1 MGKRGRGGRG
11 GEGGYEDQYGSGWSG
26 GHRDHFGGGG
36 GGRGGGGGGGGGTG
50 GGTAGGG
57 KPGSSVTY
65 QRQLPK
71 FLQAHAHLLS
81 SDGFQDEAK
90 QAWQDYAH
98 SDQLAKYG
106 DEDDIAGNAR
116 KGLGSSGGPSE
127 NRKAAAMG
135 DAFGISADVEERERR
150 EQLAK
155 EEKGKGNRAFSEKRY
170 DDAIRHF
177 TACIKL
183 EPDNQVYHSNRSA
196 AHAALKDF
204 DAALKDGLAAVRCAK
219 TWVKGHIRVGA
230 ANMGLKR
237 YTDARESYERA
248 LALDEDNEQIKSS
261 LKEAKAAEEASIKS
275 GNIVFQGG
283 KRKRDDGSKASAV
296 PAGKQVKNKKLLS
309 FDEEDDERE

>member
-1 MGKRGRGGRG
+1 M
-11 GEGGYEDQYGSGWSG
+11 
-26 GHRDHFGGGG
+26 
-36 GGRGGGGGGGGGTG
+36 
-50 GGTAGGG
+50 
-57 KPGSSVTY
+57 P
-65 QRQLPK
+65 
-71 FLQAHAHLLS
+71 HLLS

-116 KGLGSSGGPSE
+116 KGLGSSGGSGE

-177 TACIKL
+177 TVCIKL

-204 DAALKDGLAAVRCAK
+204 DAALRWARG
-219 TWVKGHIRVGA
+219 GA
-230 ANMGLKR
+230 MR
-237 YTDARESYERA
+237 
-248 LALDEDNEQIKSS
+248 
-261 LKEAKAAEEASIKS
+261 
-275 GNIVFQGG
+275 
-283 KRKRDDGSKASAV
+283 RKHG
-296 PAGKQVKNKKLLS
+296 
-309 FDEEDDERE
+309 

>member
-1 MGKRGRGGRG
+1 MAAGDVEEVE
-11 GEGGYEDQYGSGWSG
+11 GEGLVGELQGEGNLDLPSLTS
-26 GHRDHFGGGG
+26 
-36 GGRGGGGGGGGGTG
+36 
-50 GGTAGGG
+50 
-57 KPGSSVTY
+57 GSSPSSS
-65 QRQLPK
+65 RP
-71 FLQAHAHLLS
+71 HAHLLS

-116 KGLGSSGGPSE
+116 KGLGSSGGSGE

-177 TACIKL
+177 TVCIKL

-196 AHAALKDF
+196 AHAALKDSM
-204 DAALKDGLAAVRCAK
+204 LR
-219 TWVKGHIRVGA
+219 
-230 ANMGLKR
+230 
-237 YTDARESYERA
+237 
-248 LALDEDNEQIKSS
+248 
-261 LKEAKAAEEASIKS
+261 
-275 GNIVFQGG
+275 
-283 KRKRDDGSKASAV
+283 
-296 PAGKQVKNKKLLS
+296 
-309 FDEEDDERE
+309 